1 MKKLKNQQAIQEK
14 NLEKSQSAHFKLKTR
29 RNTTNQP
36 STSPSNLFSTS
47 PSIFKRNTK
56 LDLPRSNLKQE
67 LNSRIRNFMENT
79 VKSKETIHLVR
90 ISSSMAIEKIGD
102 MRNKVVERFQK
113 ISDREFLIENLILVK
128 KISHEI
134 SKSPYCPSICFWNFS
149 IKKLI
154 LEIEL
159 KIHDFIKTIKNRSK
173 ITASSSL
180 SKEAIK
186 LIFDFSDLLEN
197 YNFKGHKWL
206 ILQKKNKIRENSPLR
221 RIKKSGSRLSDHENY
236 TSLNSPA
243 YNKKPKS
250 RCSNISSGE
259 IVLNSP
265 DLIHTSSSKKGSWLK
280 NPDPFQRSNSFSQKS
295 NNELSNASSPSGS
308 RDYGN
313 KGKDYLESQIFQRS
327 KHKKKSK
334 YGSLKDHFE
343 NGENFSD
350 DEKTNSVNLSLDI
363 NLDESYSDRMDEEKK
378 FFSDS
383 ASNNRSCKDF
393 LYEK

>member
-1 MKKLKNQQAIQEK
+1 MKFQR
-14 NLEKSQSAHFKLKTR
+14 AHIVQVFCF
-29 RNTTNQP
+29 Q
-36 STSPSNLFSTS
+36 
-47 PSIFKRNTK
+47 
-56 LDLPRSNLKQE
+56 
-67 LNSRIRNFMENT
+67 NFN
-79 VKSKETIHLVR
+79 
-90 ISSSMAIEKIGD
+90 
-102 MRNKVVERFQK
+102 
-113 ISDREFLIENLILVK
+113 
-128 KISHEI
+128 
-134 SKSPYCPSICFWNFS
+134 

-221 RIKKSGSRLSDHENY
+221 RMKKSGSRLSDHENY
-236 TSLNSPA
+236 TSLKNSPA

-259 IVLNSP
+259 IALNSP
-265 DLIHTSSSKKGSWLK
+265 DLIHTSSSKKGGWLK
-280 NPDPFQRSNSFSQKS
+280 NPDPWQRSNSFSHKS
-295 NNELSNASSPSGS
+295 NELSNVSSPTGS
-308 RDYGN
+308 RDYEN
-313 KGKDYLESQIFQRS
+313 KREDYLESQFFQRS
-327 KHKKKSK
+327 NPKRKSK

-343 NGENFSD
+343 NCENFSD
-350 DEKTNSVNLSLDI
+350 DEKSNSANLSLDI